1 VDTEGLRT
9 GRMGRGLE
17 AGADLY
23 GHIVNNRR
31 NILRQ
36 VVDCN
41 FVNLGRRVGRLQDGP
56 PLYEAR
62 CWNIQAR
69 IFAKV
74 NSRPGSPVA
83 IRIINVAAAGK
94 KLEITMA
101 THFCTA
107 QAREYWRIW

>member
-1 VDTEGLRT
+1 MGGPAHRDITAVVRGVGRGLNAGWVGRSCAKVDTESLRT
-9 GRMGRGLE
+9 GRMGRELE

-56 PLYEAR
+56 PLYKAR
-62 CWNIQAR
+62 CWNIQA
-69 IFAKV
+69 
-74 NSRPGSPVA
+74 
-83 IRIINVAAAGK
+83 
-94 KLEITMA
+94 
-101 THFCTA
+101 
-107 QAREYWRIW
+107 